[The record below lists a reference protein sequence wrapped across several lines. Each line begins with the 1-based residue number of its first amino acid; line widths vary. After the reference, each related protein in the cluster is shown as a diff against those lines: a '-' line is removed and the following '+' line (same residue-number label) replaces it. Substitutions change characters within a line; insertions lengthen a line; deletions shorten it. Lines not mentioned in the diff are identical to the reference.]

1 MVEVTGFPPW
11 WWGIGAFSTS
21 HSTFQIPLARLFSQ
35 GSQDHTLD
43 TQQHFLH
50 PNCFAYFGNILKHK
64 VIKMNPSEPG
74 ESVTNGQT
82 RNVQPPASAALRAKQ
97 QRPKKGET
105 VVGWSIWSY
114 SATLFCFSPRA
125 PLTREKELV
134 DSPSLCQKRIWG
146 EASKKST
153 PFFLCLINMSEM

>member
-1 MVEVTGFPPW
+1 MVEVTSFPRW

-35 GSQDHTLD
+35 GSQDHTLN
-43 TQQHFLH
+43 TQQHLLY

-64 VIKMNPSEPG
+64 VIRMNPSEPG

-97 QRPKKGET
+97 QRPKKGGN
-105 VVGWSIWSY
+105 VVGWSD
-114 SATLFCFSPRA
+114 SATFFCFSPRA

-134 DSPSLCQKRIWG
+134 NSPSLCQKRIWG
-146 EASKKST
+146 DASKST
-153 PFFLCLINMSEM
+153 PLFLCLINMSEM

>member
-97 QRPKKGET
+97 QRPKKGDN
-105 VVGWSIWSY
+105 VVGCDDHIQQH
-114 SATLFCFSPRA
+114 FSVLA
-125 PLTREKELV
+125 PEL
-134 DSPSLCQKRIWG
+134 PSLERRNWLIHLHYVRKEFEVRLQKNLHLSFY
-146 EASKKST
+146 A
-153 PFFLCLINMSEM
+153 

>member
-1 MVEVTGFPPW
+1 MVEVTSFPRW

-35 GSQDHTLD
+35 GSQDHTFN
-43 TQQHFLH
+43 TQQPLLYL
-50 PNCFAYFGNILKHK
+50 NCFTYFGNILKHK

-97 QRPKKGET
+97 QRPKKGGN

-134 DSPSLCQKRIWG
+134 NSPSLCQKRIWG
-146 EASKKST
+146 DASKST
-153 PFFLCLINMSEM
+153 PLFLCLINMSEM

>member
-1 MVEVTGFPPW
+1 MVEVTGFPRW

-35 GSQDHTLD
+35 GSQDHTLN
-43 TQQHFLH
+43 TQQHLLY
-50 PNCFAYFGNILKHK
+50 PNCVAYCGNILKHK

-97 QRPKKGET
+97 QRPKKGGN
-105 VVGWSIWSY
+105 VVGWSY
-114 SATLFCFSPRA
+114 AATLFCFSPRA
-125 PLTREKELV
+125 PLTREKKLV
-134 DSPSLCQKRIWG
+134 NSPSLCQKRIWG
-146 EASKKST
+146 DAPKST
-153 PFFLCLINMSEM
+153 PLFLCLINMSEM